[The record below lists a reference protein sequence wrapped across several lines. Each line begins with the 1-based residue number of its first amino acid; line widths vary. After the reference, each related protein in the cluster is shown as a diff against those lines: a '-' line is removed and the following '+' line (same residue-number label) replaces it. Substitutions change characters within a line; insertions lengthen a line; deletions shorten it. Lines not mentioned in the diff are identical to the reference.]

1 MARNYLQAL
10 AKAASKA
17 LGPLGSP
24 IEFFLS
30 LNQDKQTQKQKD
42 ELYAMILEGQN
53 LTRETLEEI
62 LKARSEIKELKEEF
76 ILAVKACSSILAQNR
91 KLLSSQDLE
100 QNIPFLIEIYKEKLE
115 ENKFVTNNEKIFM
128 ASLFQE
134 VLDEIRKRS
143 GKYQDIKDIERKIIN
158 NLVEVYQRAEL
169 FIYALEQGGFYIGN
183 LNLNQPLRA
192 IVEDFLSKCNA
203 INVDKLYKIF
213 SKLYEQNKGLT
224 LLKEIRYRLEKIKN
238 EKKEKVEESGFVIN
252 NEKIFM
258 ASLFQEVLDEIRKR
272 RGKYEDI
279 EKEITNEILGAYN
292 E

>member
-42 ELYAMILEGQN
+42 ELYATILEGQN

-76 ILAVKACSSILAQNR
+76 ILAVKACFSILAQNR

-115 ENKFVTNNEKIFM
+115 KNRFVTNN
-128 ASLFQE
+128 
-134 VLDEIRKRS
+134 
-143 GKYQDIKDIERKIIN
+143 
-158 NLVEVYQRAEL
+158 
-169 FIYALEQGGFYIGN
+169 
-183 LNLNQPLRA
+183 
-192 IVEDFLSKCNA
+192 
-203 INVDKLYKIF
+203 
-213 SKLYEQNKGLT
+213 
-224 LLKEIRYRLEKIKN
+224 
-238 EKKEKVEESGFVIN
+238 
-252 NEKIFM
+252 
-258 ASLFQEVLDEIRKR
+258 
-272 RGKYEDI
+272 
-279 EKEITNEILGAYN
+279 
-292 E
+292 